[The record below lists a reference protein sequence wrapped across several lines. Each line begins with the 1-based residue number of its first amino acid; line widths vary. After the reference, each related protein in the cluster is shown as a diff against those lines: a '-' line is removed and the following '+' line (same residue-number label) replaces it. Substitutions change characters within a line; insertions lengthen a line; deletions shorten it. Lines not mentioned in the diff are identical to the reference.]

1 MYSILEDSVPIHPGG
16 TDDSTSG
23 MKYVFCP
30 ECGRQI
36 SRSGRGTR
44 SEQPCP
50 KCGADLGIE
59 VDAAGK
65 VLVLCDWQS
74 LILTL
79 VRPHRLSDSPPLPT
93 LCFGGR

>member
-65 VLVLCDWQS
+65 VHVGVLRSTENGTCNQITPKNRRKAGPRATS
-74 LILTL
+74 A
-79 VRPHRLSDSPPLPT
+79 
-93 LCFGGR
+93 